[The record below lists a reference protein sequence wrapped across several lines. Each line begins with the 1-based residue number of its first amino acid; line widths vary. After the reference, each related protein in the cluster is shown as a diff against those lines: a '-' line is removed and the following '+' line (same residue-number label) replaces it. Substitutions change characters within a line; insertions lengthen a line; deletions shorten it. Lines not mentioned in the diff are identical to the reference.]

1 MQLICKRG
9 KFGRNAGKFSLSMD
23 LFGSW
28 ASQETRLAHIYLTR
42 DRESMSLAYVQ
53 ARKIETESVS
63 SQVIIGMRYQQ
74 FE

>member
-1 MQLICKRG
+1 
-9 KFGRNAGKFSLSMD
+9 MD